1 MDAVPRNMLKEKL
14 RALSANSR
22 TLHEP
27 TAANN
32 ANKVNRLEG
41 ENFDL
46 SAAYLAFETSE
57 VANIKASLEELS

>member
-1 MDAVPRNMLKEKL
+1 MLKEKV
-14 RALSANSR
+14 RALSANRR

-27 TAANN
+27 TAAND
-32 ANKVNRLEG
+32 ASKINRLEG
-41 ENFDL
+41 ENLDL